1 MDFSQDLIRGSV
13 VPIVLALLEE
23 RPRYGYE
30 IVKIV
35 NARTNGRFEWKEGT
49 LYPTLH
55 RLEAD
60 RLVRSRWRDKTGIE
74 PEGGSGGG
82 ASGGGGAKRRKY
94 YAITRRGLGEL
105 ARRRAEW
112 RQFSE
117 AVNAMLIGG

>member
-1 MDFSQDLIRGSV
+1 MEFSRDLMRGSV
-13 VPIVLALLEE
+13 VPIVLALLDGQAM
-23 RPRYGYE
+23 YGYE

-60 RLVRSRWRDKTGIE
+60 GLIRSKWQDKHDGAE
-74 PEGGSGGG
+74 PSGG
-82 ASGGGGAKRRKY
+82 AQRRKY
-94 YAITRRGLGEL
+94 YATTRRGRAEL

-112 RQFSE
+112 QQFSE
-117 AVNAMLIGG
+117 AMDAVLMGA

>member
-1 MDFSQDLIRGSV
+1 M
-13 VPIVLALLEE
+13 
-23 RPRYGYE
+23 YGYE

-60 RLVRSRWRDKTGIE
+60 GLIRSQWQDKSQSTE
-74 PEGGSGGG
+74 PSGG
-82 ASGGGGAKRRKY
+82 AQRRKY
-94 YAITRRGLGEL
+94 YATTRRGRAEL
-105 ARRRAEW
+105 TRRRTEW

-117 AVNAMLIGG
+117 SMDAVLMGA